1 MTDEKYLINVDFP
14 AESIVHLNP
23 LLYQTNPSCK
33 TGLKNPEHGGLI
45 LATAEEVSNYL
56 DGIVRRQNMKL
67 RCTGC
72 ANIYCFEKLCKC
84 RCHKLVIAI
93 GD

>member
-56 DGIVRRQNMKL
+56 DGTISVLAFHGKKVTNL
-67 RCTGC
+67 RH
-72 ANIYCFEKLCKC
+72 CKIC
-84 RCHKLVIAI
+84 QSKEVEHET
-93 GD
+93 

>member
-14 AESIVHLNP
+14 AESIIHLNP

-45 LATAEEVSNYL
+45 LATIEEVSNYL
-56 DGIVRRQNMKL
+56 DGTVSLEFHGKQVTNLRR
-67 RCTGC
+67 
-72 ANIYCFEKLCKC
+72 CKIC
-84 RCHKLVIAI
+84 QQKEVEHET
-93 GD
+93 

>member
-56 DGIVRRQNMKL
+56 DGTISVLSFNGKNVTNL
-67 RCTGC
+67 R
-72 ANIYCFEKLCKC
+72 LCKIC
-84 RCHKLVIAI
+84 QLQEVKYEA
-93 GD
+93 

>member
-14 AESIVHLNP
+14 AESIIHLNP

-33 TGLKNPEHGGLI
+33 TGLKNPEHGGLM

-56 DGIVRRQNMKL
+56 DGIISLEFHGKKVTNLRR
-67 RCTGC
+67 
-72 ANIYCFEKLCKC
+72 CKIC
-84 RCHKLVIAI
+84 QTKEAEHET
-93 GD
+93 